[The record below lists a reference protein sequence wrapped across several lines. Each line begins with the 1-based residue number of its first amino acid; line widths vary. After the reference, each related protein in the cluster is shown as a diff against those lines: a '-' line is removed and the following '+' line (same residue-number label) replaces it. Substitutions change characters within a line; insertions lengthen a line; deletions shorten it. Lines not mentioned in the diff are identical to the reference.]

1 MLAFMKEQGPGDSS
15 EPKQQ
20 VANPAAEQNQ
30 EQEYLTVA
38 AHSKKTRKSTI
49 LLAVLFCTGLAC
61 LFFMVKKSSPQAA
74 AAAAGEAEDKEVELA
89 IARLT
94 GIKSEIYSRMDEIV
108 KKFDEFSDVQ
118 QVNVSELAKN
128 PFRREVLLGDLKEM
142 SDTEEGNPGIDVEMM
157 RRQQLR
163 QLAKGMQLLSIM
175 QSGQGKCC
183 MIDDRILYEGDAIN
197 GFIVSQIDNS
207 AVKLQSQGVEII
219 LKLSQ

>member
-1 MLAFMKEQGPGDSS
+1 MLAFMKEQGSQDSS

-49 LLAVLFCTGLAC
+49 LLAALFCAGLGC

-74 AAAAGEAEDKEVELA
+74 TAAAGDTDEKEVELA

-94 GIKSEIYSRMDEIV
+94 GIKTEIYSRMDEIV

-128 PFRREVLLGDLKEM
+128 PFRHETFLSDLKEM
-142 SDTEEGNPGIDVEMM
+142 SDTQRDSGPNDEAI
-157 RRQQLR
+157 RRQR
-163 QLAKGMQLLSIM
+163 LALQARSMHLLSIM
-175 QSGQGKCC
+175 QSERGKCC
-183 MIDDRILYEGDAIN
+183 MIDDKILYERDSIK
-197 GFIVSQIDNS
+197 GFTVSQIGNN
-207 AVKLQSQGVEII
+207 AVSLKAEGVEIV

>member
-1 MLAFMKEQGPGDSS
+1 MLAFMKEQESQDASA
-15 EPKQQ
+15 PKQQ
-20 VANPAAEQNQ
+20 VANPVADQKQ
-30 EQEYLTVA
+30 EPEYLTVA

-49 LLAVLFCTGLAC
+49 LLATLFCAGLVC
-61 LFFMVKKSSPQAA
+61 LFFMVKRSSPKAA
-74 AAAAGEAEDKEVELA
+74 AAAADDKNEKEVELA

-108 KKFDEFSDVQ
+108 RKFDEFSDVQ

-128 PFRREVLLGDLKEM
+128 PFKHEVFLSDLKEM
-142 SDTEEGNPGIDVEMM
+142 SDTEEGNSGVDLEMM

-163 QLAKGMQLLSIM
+163 QQAKSMQLLSIM

-183 MIDDRILYEGDAIN
+183 MIDDRILYEGDAVK
-197 GFIVSQIDNS
+197 GFIVSQIGNS
-207 AVKLQSQGVEII
+207 AVKLQSLGVEII

>member
-1 MLAFMKEQGPGDSS
+1 MLAFMREQESQDSS
-15 EPKQQ
+15 APKQQ
-20 VANPAAEQNQ
+20 AANPAAEDKQ

-49 LLAVLFCTGLAC
+49 LLAALFCAGLVC
-61 LFFMVKKSSPQAA
+61 LFFMVKKSSPKAA
-74 AAAAGEAEDKEVELA
+74 TAAAGDTDEKEVELA

-128 PFRREVLLGDLKEM
+128 PFRHEVFLSDLKEM
-142 SDTEEGNPGIDVEMM
+142 SDTQEGDSGADVEMM
-157 RRQQLR
+157 RRQQLTM
-163 QLAKGMQLLSIM
+163 QAKSMQLLSIM

-183 MIDDRILYEGDAIN
+183 MIDDRILYEGDPIK
-197 GFIVSQIDNS
+197 GFIVSQIGNS